1 MDKELVMK
9 KYKFCD
15 LFELMPYCNEA
26 RQVGPNQLVFNVEDQ
41 ELAARDGIQKVDN
54 GPDLAG
60 GVYYFSFEFNNER
73 YEYIG
78 ESSISI
84 FSRLASHILKLVFRV
99 PNPIF
104 RRCIEE
110 NHGALTQNQIQE
122 MFRKLVFKDQFSI
135 ASFILDGTFAM
146 KDEMLNLGKS
156 IAKKYRTIDE
166 QRNFAA
172 SIEVGIWE
180 CSQCDSKELT
190 SAMTRLVESYFL
202 RLYFTKNLRLP
213 LLNLD
218 DDQNEQIANRRLD
231 NVMNL
236 YDASPN
242 DPAIDSIIEKI
253 TKTFK

>member
-15 LFELMPYCNEA
+15 LLELMPYCNED
-26 RQVGPNQLVFNVEDQ
+26 QPVGPNQLVFNIEDQ

-54 GPDLAG
+54 APDLAG

-73 YEYIG
+73 YEYFG

-110 NHGALTQNQIQE
+110 KHGPLTQNQIRE
-122 MFRKLVFKDQFSI
+122 MFRKLVFQDQFSI
-135 ASFILDGTFAM
+135 SSFILDETFAM
-146 KDEMLNLGKS
+146 KDEMLNLGKN

-166 QRNFAA
+166 QKNFAE
-172 SIEVGIWE
+172 SINISIWS
-180 CSQCDSKELT
+180 CVQCDSKELT

-213 LLNLD
+213 LLNID

-242 DPAIDSIIEKI
+242 DPAIDSILETI
-253 TKTFK
+253 TKTFE